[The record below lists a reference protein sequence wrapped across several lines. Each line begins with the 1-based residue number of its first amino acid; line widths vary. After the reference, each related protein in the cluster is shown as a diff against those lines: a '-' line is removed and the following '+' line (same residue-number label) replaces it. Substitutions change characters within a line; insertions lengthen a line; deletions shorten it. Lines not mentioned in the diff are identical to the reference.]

1 MRIPISKAR
10 AMLPRLVKKLEKD
23 SGITYE
29 ITVHD
34 DVVAELKAP
43 PRIKPGQSAKKLL
56 KIMEQLPKGKAS
68 QKVRDSEQIGRYLYG
83 KEK

>member
-10 AMLPRLVKKLEKD
+10 STLPQLVKKLKKD

-43 PRIKPGQSAKKLL
+43 PRIKSGQAAKRLL
-56 KIMEQLPKGKAS
+56 KIIEKLPKAKAPGKV
-68 QKVRDSEQIGRYLYG
+68 KVSEQIGRYLYG
-83 KEK
+83 KEE